1 MNRAPAVLLTAAVW
15 VVAGCGGDEPAPVD
29 DDAAIRSVLVENEL
43 GGAERCLDIYTQ
55 AYLAENWNKHVTS
68 IPGETPLDK
77 CNADEPLPGITEDD
91 LKIKVES
98 IDGDSAIASTQVR
111 AEFPVGFA
119 LIRDGETWKIDG
131 FSD

>member
-1 MNRAPAVLLTAAVW
+1 MPTA
-15 VVAGCGGDEPAPVD
+15 GEDE
-29 DDAAIRSVLVENEL
+29 AAIRSVLVEDEL
-43 GGAERCLDIYTQ
+43 GGPERCLDIYTE

-68 IPGETPLDK
+68 IPGATPLDK

-98 IDGDSAIASTQVR
+98 IDGDAAIASTQVR

-119 LIRDGETWKIDG
+119 LIRDGERWRIDG